1 MRKVYRLIRQLGMT
15 SKYKGYYYVAE
26 AVMMSM
32 ELQDYPIKITKDI
45 YPYLAKKFKSTPVNI
60 EHDIRTVINV
70 CWTANKETMDRIAG
84 YPLRYRPTNSE
95 FVDMLAYY
103 LIQTELDAE
112 DAIEEAKKNLTA
124 CQNPIDVFEKISE
137 LQNPMRFQG
146 VCPEEMYRKKFRS
159 YRIIRCFYIEGLN
172 LIRESDQ

>member
-70 CWTANKETMDRIAG
+70 CWTANKETMDRIAAVRSTQAVPEVG
-84 YPLRYRPTNSE
+84 S
-95 FVDMLAYY
+95 
-103 LIQTELDAE
+103 DAVYSDKLFE
-112 DAIEEAKKNLTA
+112 YSAALFLCEH
-124 CQNPIDVFEKISE
+124 VFSLSI
-137 LQNPMRFQG
+137 LQNQ
-146 VCPEEMYRKKFRS
+146 
-159 YRIIRCFYIEGLN
+159 
-172 LIRESDQ
+172 SDIPW

>member
-45 YPYLAKKFKSTPVNI
+45 YPYLAKKFKSTSVNI

-70 CWTANKETMDRIAG
+70 CWAANKETMDHIAG
-84 YPLRYRPTNSE
+84 YSLRYRPTNSE
-95 FVDMLAYY
+95 FIDMLAYY
-103 LIQTELDAE
+103 LIQTEAE
-112 DAIEEAKKNLTA
+112 QDTSDKEQDKKITF
-124 CQNPIDVFEKISE
+124 CQNPTD
-137 LQNPMRFQG
+137 RFGNIPQL
-146 VCPEEMYRKKFRS
+146 RS
-159 YRIIRCFYIEGLN
+159 SI
-172 LIRESDQ
+172 

>member
-1 MRKVYRLIRQLGMT
+1 MREVYRLIRQLGMT

-45 YPYLAKKFKSTPVNI
+45 YPHLAKKFKSTPVNI

-70 CWTANKETMDRIAG
+70 CWTANKETLDRVAG
-84 YPLRYRPTNSE
+84 YSLRYRPTNSE

-103 LIQTELDAE
+103 LIQLQLEEEELSRE
-112 DAIEEAKKNLTA
+112 TRTKTTV
-124 CQNPIDVFEKISE
+124 CQNPIGRNGNIPE
-137 LQNPMRFQG
+137 L
-146 VCPEEMYRKKFRS
+146 RS
-159 YRIIRCFYIEGLN
+159 SI
-172 LIRESDQ
+172 

>member
-1 MRKVYRLIRQLGMT
+1 MTKQEKAEGEHMRKVYRLIRQLGMT

-103 LIQTELDAE
+103 LKEQI
-112 DAIEEAKKNLTA
+112 
-124 CQNPIDVFEKISE
+124 
-137 LQNPMRFQG
+137 
-146 VCPEEMYRKKFRS
+146 
-159 YRIIRCFYIEGLN
+159 
-172 LIRESDQ
+172 

>member
-1 MRKVYRLIRQLGMT
+1 MTKQEKAEGEHMRKVYRLIRQLGMT

-70 CWTANKETMDRIAG
+70 CWTANKETMD
-84 YPLRYRPTNSE
+84 
-95 FVDMLAYY
+95 
-103 LIQTELDAE
+103 
-112 DAIEEAKKNLTA
+112 AIEEAKKNLTA

-137 LQNPMRFQG
+137 LQNPM
-146 VCPEEMYRKKFRS
+146 
-159 YRIIRCFYIEGLN
+159 
-172 LIRESDQ
+172 

>member
-45 YPYLAKKFKSTPVNI
+45 YPHLAKKFKSTPVNI

-103 LIQTELDAE
+103 LVQTEY
-112 DAIEEAKKNLTA
+112 EEEEEYTVTILRVTLTVTPLESIVA
-124 CQNPIDVFEKISE
+124 GRMDSE
-137 LQNPMRFQG
+137 QTEIFG
-146 VCPEEMYRKKFRS
+146 A
-159 YRIIRCFYIEGLN
+159 
-172 LIRESDQ
+172 